1 MNYQLLLI
9 EDDPIFTFLLEKGLK
24 SVELEGD
31 IFNFLNG
38 LTAITFLKN
47 EFSRENNYIIFLDLN
62 MPIMNGWEFMDQ
74 FEKLGNTDNCL
85 LFVLTSSAYQQ
96 DQDKLKNMPLVND
109 FITKPIT
116 EYNLKG
122 IKEVVEKKFKK

>member
-38 LTAITFLKN
+38 LTAINYLKK
-47 EFSRENNYIIFLDLN
+47 EFSKENNYIIFLDLN
-62 MPIMNGWEFMDQ
+62 MPIMNGWEFMDL

-96 DQDKLKNMPLVND
+96 DLEKLKNMPLVND